1 MKKTGSHVG
10 FVLSFVVFVTFLIF
24 IYSVLVPTTKIQDKP
39 LILEKVADNLLK
51 NISSEMITLTIS
63 IFPEFEFNSECVS
76 ISDSELISRL
86 KKGFVV
92 KSNEKILD
100 YQSSTVFKIKNENKR
115 FLKIFSSDSFEDK
128 TRYLGSCES
137 IDDNFE
143 INSVKIENYSFE
155 KKITLLFE
163 FYEDNY
169 AGLKTNLEIPED
181 VEFEFDFYD
190 DKENVT
196 ATKNTTALT
205 NIYSKKISV
214 QYINNSAS
222 LVSGEINL
230 RIW

>member
-63 IFPEFEFNSECVS
+63 IFPEFEFNSECVL
-76 ISDSELISRL
+76 ISEPGIMSRL
-86 KKGFVV
+86 KKGLVV
-92 KSNEKILD
+92 KSNEQILN
-100 YQSSTVFKIKNENKR
+100 YQSSTTLKIKHESKKL
-115 FLKIFSSDSFEDK
+115 FKIFSSDSFEDK

>member
-1 MKKTGSHVG
+1 MKKNGSHVG

-24 IYSVLVPTTKIQDKP
+24 IYSVLIPTTKVKDKP
-39 LILEKVADNLLK
+39 LILEKIAENLLK
-51 NISSEMITLTIS
+51 NISSEIITLTIS
-63 IFPEFEFNSECVS
+63 VSPEFEFNSECVS

-128 TRYLGSCES
+128 TKFLGSCES

-155 KKITLLFE
+155 KKINLLFE
-163 FYEDNY
+163 FYERDYEN
-169 AGLKTNLEIPED
+169 LKTSLEIPED
-181 VEFEFDFYD
+181 AEFEFDFYD
-190 DKENVT
+190 DNGNVI

-205 NIYSKKISV
+205 NIYSKKISF
-214 QYINNSAS
+214 QYINDSAS
-222 LVSGEINL
+222 LVFGEINL

>member
-1 MKKTGSHVG
+1 MKKNGSHVG

-24 IYSVLVPTTKIQDKP
+24 IYSVLIPTTKVKDKP
-39 LILEKVADNLLK
+39 LILEKIAENLLK
-51 NISSEMITLTIS
+51 NISSEIITLTIS
-63 IFPEFEFNSECVS
+63 VSPEFEFNSECVS

-128 TRYLGSCES
+128 TKFLGSCES

-155 KKITLLFE
+155 KKINLLFE
-163 FYEDNY
+163 FYERDYEN
-169 AGLKTNLEIPED
+169 LKTSLEIPED
-181 VEFEFDFYD
+181 AEFEFDFYD
-190 DKENVT
+190 DNGNVI

-214 QYINNSAS
+214 QYINNSVS

>member
-1 MKKTGSHVG
+1 
-10 FVLSFVVFVTFLIF
+10 VTFLIF
-24 IYSVLVPTTKIQDKP
+24 IYSVLIPTTKVKDKP
-39 LILEKVADNLLK
+39 LILEKIAENLLK
-51 NISSEMITLTIS
+51 NISSEIITLTIS
-63 IFPEFEFNSECVS
+63 VSPEFEFNSECVS

-128 TRYLGSCES
+128 TKFLGSCES

-155 KKITLLFE
+155 KKINLLFE
-163 FYEDNY
+163 FYERDYEN
-169 AGLKTNLEIPED
+169 LKTSLEIPED
-181 VEFEFDFYD
+181 AEFEFDFYD
-190 DKENVT
+190 DNGNVI

-214 QYINNSAS
+214 QYINNSVS